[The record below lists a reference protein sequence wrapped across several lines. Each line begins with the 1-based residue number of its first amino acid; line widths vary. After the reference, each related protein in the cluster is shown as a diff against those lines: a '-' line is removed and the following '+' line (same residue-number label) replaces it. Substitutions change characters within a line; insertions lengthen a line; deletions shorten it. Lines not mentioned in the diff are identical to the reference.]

1 MDKTN
6 INEAVDKHLLDL
18 QEAQRRDDIYNDLN
32 EIIDK
37 LQDMPVFPSLLW
49 VWVFDIIRDIHEN
62 NQEPQEYLDE
72 VIAEGVTLKQIF
84 DKFWNDVDGL
94 GINMD
99 HGGEIIEEVIRD
111 WMRENDFLVALDDDG
126 WLDDGVE
133 RGDDV

>member
-18 QEAQRRDDIYNDLN
+18 QESARRDDVYNDLN

-84 DKFWNDVDGL
+84 DKFWNDVDSL
-94 GINMD
+94 GIDMD
-99 HGGEIIEEVIRD
+99 HGGEIIEEVVRD
-111 WMRENDFLVALDDDG
+111 WMRENGFLVALDEDG
-126 WLDDGVE
+126 WLG
-133 RGDDV
+133 